1 MVNILDSIVHFG
13 HKSTGVRVFSGVLG
27 ERWSIDVL
35 FYFLVMRGLLEQVTG
50 DRILDKVSGGVQD
63 LRGVIG
69 FKLRSNPQEK
79 MVSEEEV
86 LSFLAILKG
95 EGLFCSK
102 SKTKSFDS
110 VFKQLT

>member
-1 MVNILDSIVHFG
+1 MVNLLDSIVHFA
-13 HKSTGVRVFSGVLG
+13 HKSTAVRVFSGFLG

-50 DRILDKVSGGVQD
+50 DRILDKAGGGVQD
-63 LRGVIG
+63 LRGVTG

-102 SKTKSFDS
+102 GKTKSFDS
-110 VFKQLT
+110 VFQQLT